1 MSDQVVGGWSGY
13 SCDITELEKEVFD
26 RATANLLGVKYTPV
40 AVATQPVAGTN
51 YSFFCNVQ
59 GLYPS
64 APNEAAMVMIY
75 APPAGD
81 PHITNIQR
89 LPR

>member
-1 MSDQVVGGWSGY
+1 MSDQVGGWTEY
-13 SCDITELEKEVFD
+13 SCDISGEEKEVFEK
-26 RATANLLGVKYTPV
+26 ALANLLGVKYAPV

-59 GLYPS
+59 GLYAN
-64 APNEAAMVMIY
+64 APNEAAMVLIY
-75 APPAGD
+75 APLAGD
-81 PHITNIQR
+81 PHIVNIAR